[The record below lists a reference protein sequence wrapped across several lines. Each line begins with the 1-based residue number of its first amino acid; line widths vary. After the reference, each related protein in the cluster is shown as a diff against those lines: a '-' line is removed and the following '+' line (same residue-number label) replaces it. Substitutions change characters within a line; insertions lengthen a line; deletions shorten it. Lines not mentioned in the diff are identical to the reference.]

1 MTAPPAITEVV
12 RPLDRRRIIADRRL
26 AGAVFCR
33 SYSRRVDEWLAS
45 GYAAAGGPGRGVSL
59 VAVGGYGRSE
69 LSPESDLDLLLLYE
83 RGHDVTELAGE
94 LWYPVWNE
102 GLKLGHAVR
111 TVAETLQLAAD
122 DLGTATSLLSAR
134 HVAGDPGLAERLAG
148 SARDQWSRRAR
159 RWLPRLA
166 QDARWRELEH
176 GEVAFRLQP
185 DLKESTG
192 GMRDLQALRYVALA
206 RPDLADPDSSLV
218 RSAHETLLAARVEL
232 HRATRNARNLLTLDV
247 QADVAAALGHGAVED
262 FMTTVAAAGRTVG
275 WVADETWARIEHWA
289 SSRGVR
295 RRRSAVTTL
304 DEGVQICHDRNEV
317 RLLPRPESEPRPRPE
332 PEPRLDP
339 LLSLRVAVAAA
350 SRGARIERD
359 SLLRLGAEVPP
370 LGDPWPAGARTL
382 FVDLLACG
390 RNAIPVIE
398 ALDQVGAVVRILPEW
413 ETCRS
418 RLQRND
424 YHRFTVDRHLCET
437 AAQAADMIA
446 GGEVSVRRPDLLLV
460 ASLLHDIGKGYPG
473 DHTLVGMDLMGTIG
487 RRMGF
492 DDDDVATLVRLVEL
506 HLLLPDVAIR
516 RDIDEIGTVR
526 RVAEQ
531 VRSVE
536 MLQLLAALTE
546 ADAISTGP
554 SVWTRWKAGLVRGL
568 VRRTENYLRSGVP
581 GGEPDSFPTPEVSD
595 AMRAGAEMLEVSDRR
610 LAVVVPSAPTVLG
623 AVAGAISLN
632 GLNVLSAAVH
642 TSDGMTALEA
652 FVEPPPGVGVDWKPV
667 VADVRAALAGEL
679 VPGERLARWAHAASG
694 SGDVLAPEPVTDSY
708 VKFDNEISSVTVIE
722 VAAPD
727 SLGLL
732 HWITEALVG
741 SGLHIEQARVQTLGD
756 HVVDSFYV
764 HDGTGARIT
773 DARRLGRIAEA
784 VRRAAGIGPAP

>member
-1 MTAPPAITEVV
+1 MTAPLAAAEGA
-12 RPLDRRRIIADRRL
+12 RPLDRRRIIANRRL
-26 AGAVFCR
+26 VGTVFCR
-33 SYSRRVDEWLAS
+33 AYSRRVDEWLA
-45 GYAAAGGPGRGVSL
+45 GTYGAAGGPTRGVSL

-69 LSPESDLDLLLLYE
+69 LSPESDLDLLLLHE
-83 RGHDVTELAGE
+83 RGHDVNKLAGE

-111 TVAETLQLAAD
+111 TVPETLQLASD
-122 DLGTATSLLSAR
+122 DLDTATSLLSAR
-134 HVAGDPGLAERLAG
+134 HVAGDPSLAERLAA
-148 SARDQWSRRAR
+148 SSRDQWSRRAR
-159 RWLPRLA
+159 RWLPQLA
-166 QDARWRELEH
+166 RDARWRELEH

-192 GMRDLQALRYVALA
+192 GMRDLQALRYVSLA
-206 RPDLADPDSSLV
+206 RPDLADPDSILV
-218 RSAHETLLAARVEL
+218 RGAHETLLAARVEL
-232 HRATRNARNLLTLDV
+232 HRATGNARNLLTLEV
-247 QADVAAALGHGAVED
+247 QADVAAALGHSSVEE

-289 SSRGVR
+289 SPRGVR

-304 DEGVQICHDRNEV
+304 EPGVQFHQDRNEV
-317 RLLPRPESEPRPRPE
+317 RLLPELESRD
-332 PEPRLDP
+332 DP

-359 SLLRLGAEVPP
+359 SLLRLGAGMGP
-370 LGDPWPAGARTL
+370 LGDPWPTGAQEL

-398 ALDQVGAVVRILPEW
+398 ALDQVGVVVKILPEW

-446 GGEVSVRRPDLLLV
+446 GGEVSVRRRDLLLV

-473 DHTLVGMDLMGTIG
+473 DHTEVGMELMEVIG

-492 DDDDVATLVRLVEL
+492 DDDEVATLVRLVEL

-516 RDIDEIGTVR
+516 RDIDEIGTVQ

-536 MLQLLAALTE
+536 MLELLAALTE

-554 SVWTRWKAGLVRGL
+554 SVWTRWKADLVRGL
-568 VRRTENYLRSGVP
+568 VRRTENYLRSGVL
-581 GGEPDSFPTPEVSD
+581 GGEPESFPTPGISE
-595 AMRAGAEMLEVSDRR
+595 AMRVGVELLEVSDRR

-642 TSDGMTALEA
+642 TDCGMTALSV
-652 FVEPPPGVGVDWKPV
+652 FVEPSPGVGLDWEPV
-667 VADVRAALAGEL
+667 LSDVRAALAGEL

-694 SGDVLAPEPVTDSY
+694 SGDVLAPEPVTESY
-708 VKFDNEISSVTVIE
+708 VKFDNEISSMTVIE

-732 HWITEALVG
+732 HWITEALVR

-764 HDGTGARIT
+764 HDGGGGRIA
-773 DARRLGRIAEA
+773 DPERLERIAEA
-784 VRRAAGIGPAP
+784 VREAAGIARAP

>member
-1 MTAPPAITEVV
+1 MTAPTAAAGI
-12 RPLDRRRIIADRRL
+12 RPLDRQRIIADRRL

-33 SYSRRVDEWLAS
+33 AYSRRVDEWLAEVYR
-45 GYAAAGGPGRGVSL
+45 GAGGPERGVAL
-59 VAVGGYGRSE
+59 IAVGGYGRSE

-83 RGHDVTELAGE
+83 RGQDVTELAGE

-111 TVAETLQLAAD
+111 TVPETLQLASD
-122 DLGTATSLLSAR
+122 DLDTATSLLSAR
-134 HVAGDPGLAERLAG
+134 CVAGDPSLAERLVG
-148 SARDQWSRRAR
+148 GARDQWSRRAR
-159 RWLPRLA
+159 RWLPQLA
-166 QDARWRELEH
+166 SDARWREFEH

-206 RPDLADPDSSLV
+206 RPDLADPDSTMV
-218 RSAHETLLAARVEL
+218 RGAHETLLAARVEL
-232 HRATRNARNLLTLDV
+232 HRATGNARNLLTLEV
-247 QADVAAALGHGAVED
+247 QADVAAALGHTTVED
-262 FMTTVAAAGRTVG
+262 FMTAVAAAGRTVG
-275 WVADETWARIEHWA
+275 WVADEAWAGVEHWTA
-289 SSRGVR
+289 PRGMR
-295 RRRSAVTTL
+295 RRRPAVTTL
-304 DEGVQICHDRNEV
+304 EAGVQIRHDRNELRLTPEV
-317 RLLPRPESEPRPRPE
+317 SVSGDALLP
-332 PEPRLDP
+332 
-339 LLSLRVAVAAA
+339 LRVAVAAA
-350 SRGARIERD
+350 GRGTRIERD
-359 SLLRLGAEVPP
+359 SLLRLGAEMTP
-370 LGDPWPAGARTL
+370 LGDPWPAGAREL
-382 FVDLLACG
+382 FVELLACG
-390 RNAIPVIE
+390 RNAIPIIE
-398 ALDQVGAVVRILPEW
+398 ALDQAGAVVKILPEW

-446 GGEVSVRRPDLLLV
+446 GGEVSVRRRDLLLV
-460 ASLLHDIGKGYPG
+460 ASLLHDLGKGYPG
-473 DHTLVGMDLMGTIG
+473 DHTTVGMELMDVIG

-492 DDDDVATLVRLVEL
+492 DADDVATLVRLVEL

-516 RDIDEIGTVR
+516 RDIDEISTVQ

-531 VRSVE
+531 VGSVE

-554 SVWTRWKAGLVRGL
+554 SVWTRWKADLVRGL
-568 VRRTENYLRSGVP
+568 VRRTENYLRGGVL
-581 GGEPDSFPTPEVSD
+581 GGEPDAFPTPEVSE
-595 AMRAGAEMLEVSDRR
+595 AMAVGTELLEVSERQ
-610 LAVVVPSAPTVLG
+610 LIVVVPSAPTVLG

-642 TSDGMTALEA
+642 TAAGMTALA
-652 FVEPPPGVGVDWKPV
+652 VFVEPPPGVGLEWPPV
-667 VADVRAALAGEL
+667 LADVRAALAGEL

-694 SGDVLAPEPVTDSY
+694 AGDPLAPEPVTESY

-732 HWITEALVG
+732 HWITEALVR
-741 SGLHIEQARVQTLGD
+741 SGLHIGQAKVQTLGD

-764 HDGTGARIT
+764 HDGSGGRIT
-773 DARRLGRIAEA
+773 DPERLERIAAA
-784 VRRAAGIGPAP
+784 VREAAGIAPAP

>member
-1 MTAPPAITEVV
+1 MTAPAPAAV
-12 RPLDRRRIIADRRL
+12 RPLERQRIIADRCL
-26 AGAVFCR
+26 VGAVFCR
-33 SYSRRVDEWLAS
+33 AYSRRVDEWLAEA
-45 GYAAAGGPGRGVSL
+45 YRAAGGPERGVAL

-69 LSPESDLDLLLLYE
+69 LSPESDLDLLLLHE
-83 RGHDVTELAGE
+83 RGRDVAKLAGD

-111 TVAETLQLAAD
+111 TVPQTLQLASD
-122 DLGTATSLLSAR
+122 DLDTATSLLSAR

-148 SARDQWSRRAR
+148 SARDQWARRAR
-159 RWLPRLA
+159 RWLPLLA
-166 QDARWRELEH
+166 QDARWREFEH

-206 RPDLADPDSSLV
+206 RPDLADPDGAMV
-218 RSAHETLLAARVEL
+218 RGAHETLLAARVEL
-232 HRATRNARNLLTLDV
+232 HRATGNARNLLTLEV
-247 QADVAAALGHGAVED
+247 QADVAAALGHATVED
-262 FMTTVAAAGRTVG
+262 FMTAVAAAGRTVG
-275 WVADETWARIEHWA
+275 WVADETWAGVEHWTA
-289 SSRGVR
+289 PRGMR
-295 RRRSAVTTL
+295 HRPAVTTL
-304 DEGVQICHDRNEV
+304 EVGVQIRHDRNEV
-317 RLLPRPESEPRPRPE
+317 RLTPEVAVRGDALLP
-332 PEPRLDP
+332 
-339 LLSLRVAVAAA
+339 LRVAVAAA
-350 SRGARIERD
+350 SRGTRIERD
-359 SLLRLGAEVPP
+359 SLLRLGAEMTP
-370 LGDPWPAGARTL
+370 LGDPWPAGAREL
-382 FVDLLACG
+382 FVELLACG
-390 RNAIPVIE
+390 RNAIPIIE
-398 ALDQVGAVVRILPEW
+398 ALDQAGAVVKILPEW

-437 AAQAADMIA
+437 AAQAADMIT

-473 DHTLVGMDLMGTIG
+473 DHTTVGMELMEVIS

-492 DDDDVATLVRLVEL
+492 DADDVATLVRLVEL

-516 RDIDEIGTVR
+516 RDIDEIGTVQ

-554 SVWTRWKAGLVRGL
+554 SVWTRWKADLVRGL
-568 VRRTENYLRSGVP
+568 VRRTENYLHGGVL
-581 GGEPDSFPTPEVSD
+581 GGEPDAFPTPEVSE
-595 AMRAGAEMLEVSDRR
+595 AMMAGTELLEVSERQ
-610 LAVVVPSAPTVLG
+610 LTVVVPSAPTVLG
-623 AVAGAISLN
+623 AVAGAVSLN

-642 TSDGMTALEA
+642 TAGGMTALA
-652 FVEPPPGVGVDWKPV
+652 VFVEPPAGVGLEWPPV
-667 VADVRAALAGEL
+667 LADVRAALAGES

-694 SGDVLAPEPVTDSY
+694 AGDRLAPEPVTESY

-732 HWITEALVG
+732 HWITEALVR
-741 SGLHIEQARVQTLGD
+741 SGLHIEQAKVQTLGD

-764 HDGTGARIT
+764 HDGSGGRIT
-773 DARRLGRIAEA
+773 DPERLERIAAA
-784 VRRAAGIGPAP
+784 VRSAAGIAPAP

>member
-1 MTAPPAITEVV
+1 MTAPTAAAAGV

-26 AGAVFCR
+26 VGAVFCR
-33 SYSRRVDEWLAS
+33 AYSRRVDEWLA
-45 GYAAAGGPGRGVSL
+45 GHYVGAGGPERGVSL

-83 RGHDVTELAGE
+83 RGQDVTRLAGE

-111 TVAETLQLAAD
+111 TVSETLQLGTE
-122 DLGTATSLLSAR
+122 DLDTATSLLSAR
-134 HVAGDPGLAERLAG
+134 HLAGDPDLAERLAG
-148 SARDQWSRRAR
+148 SAREQWSRRAR
-159 RWLPRLA
+159 KWLPKLA

-192 GMRDLQALRYVALA
+192 GMRDLQALRYVSLA
-206 RPDLADPDSSLV
+206 RPEFADPDGAMV
-218 RSAHETLLAARVEL
+218 RGAHETLLAARVEL
-232 HRATRNARNLLTLDV
+232 HRATGNARNLLTLEV
-247 QADVAAALGHGAVED
+247 QADVATALGHSTVEE
-262 FMTTVAAAGRTVG
+262 FMTAVAAAGRTVG
-275 WVADETWARIEHWA
+275 WVADETWARVEHWA
-289 SSRGVR
+289 AARDKR
-295 RRRSAVTTL
+295 RRRRPEVTTL
-304 DEGVQICHDRNEV
+304 EPGLQIRRDRNEV
-317 RLLPRPESEPRPRPE
+317 RLLPEIEMGS
-332 PEPRLDP
+332 DP
-339 LLSLRVAVAAA
+339 LRALRVAVAAA
-350 SRGARIERD
+350 RRGARIERE
-359 SLLRLGAEVPP
+359 SLLRLGADTPP
-370 LGDPWPAGARTL
+370 LGDPWPAGAREL

-398 ALDQVGAVVRILPEW
+398 ALDQAGAVVKILPEW
-413 ETCRS
+413 ESCRS

-437 AAQAADMIA
+437 AAQAADMIS
-446 GGEVSVRRPDLLLV
+446 GGEVAVRRTDLLLV

-473 DHTLVGMDLMGTIG
+473 DHTVVGMELIEVIG

-492 DDDDVATLVRLVEL
+492 DDGDVATLVRLVEL

-516 RDIDEIGTVR
+516 RDIDEIGTVQ

-531 VRSVE
+531 VGSVE
-536 MLQLLAALTE
+536 MLELLAALTE
-546 ADAISTGP
+546 ADAVSTGP
-554 SVWTRWKAGLVRGL
+554 SVWTRWKADLVRGL
-568 VRRTENYLRSGVP
+568 VRRTDNYLRSGVL
-581 GGEPDSFPTPEVSD
+581 GGEPASFPTPEVG
-595 AMRAGAEMLEVSDRR
+595 AAVRAGAEMLEVSDRR
-610 LAVVVPSAPTVLG
+610 LLVVVPSAPEVLG

-642 TSDGMTALEA
+642 TAGGMTALSV
-652 FVEPPPGVGVDWKPV
+652 FVEPPPGLGLDWPPV
-667 VADVRAALAGEL
+667 LGDVRAALAGEL

-694 SGDVLAPEPVTDSY
+694 AGDALAPEPVTESY
-708 VKFDNEISSVTVIE
+708 VKFDNDISSVTVIE

-732 HWITEALVG
+732 HWITEALVR
-741 SGLHIEQARVQTLGD
+741 SGLHIGQARVQTLGD

-764 HDGTGARIT
+764 HDGSGARIT
-773 DARRLGRIAEA
+773 DPERLEQIAAA
-784 VRRAAGIGPAP
+784 VREAAGIGQAP

>member
-1 MTAPPAITEVV
+1 MSAPTTAGV
-12 RPLDRRRIIADRRL
+12 RPLDRQRLIADRSL

-33 SYSRRVDEWLAS
+33 AYSRRVDEWLAET
-45 GYAAAGGPGRGVSL
+45 YRAAGGPESGVGL

-69 LSPESDLDLLLLYE
+69 LSPESDLDLLLLHE
-83 RGHDVTELAGE
+83 KGRDVTKLAGE

-111 TVAETLQLAAD
+111 TVPQTLQLASD
-122 DLGTATSLLSAR
+122 DLDTATSLLSAR

-148 SARDQWSRRAR
+148 SARDQWARRAR
-159 RWLPRLA
+159 RWLPQLA
-166 QDARWRELEH
+166 SDARWREFEH

-192 GMRDLQALRYVALA
+192 GMRDLQALRYVSLA
-206 RPDLADPDSSLV
+206 RPDLADPDSAMV
-218 RSAHETLLAARVEL
+218 RGAHETLLAARVEL
-232 HRATRNARNLLTLDV
+232 HRATGNARNLLTLEV
-247 QADVAAALGHGAVED
+247 QADVAAALDHATVED
-262 FMTTVAAAGRTVG
+262 FMTAVAAAGRTVG
-275 WVADETWARIEHWA
+275 WVADETWAGVEHWA
-289 SSRGVR
+289 APRGMR
-295 RRRSAVTTL
+295 RRRPAVTTL
-304 DEGVQICHDRNEV
+304 EAGVQIRHDRNEV
-317 RLLPRPESEPRPRPE
+317 RLTPEVAVRGDALLP
-332 PEPRLDP
+332 
-339 LLSLRVAVAAA
+339 LRVAVAAA
-350 SRGARIERD
+350 SRGTRIERD
-359 SLLRLGAEVPP
+359 SLLRLGAEMTP
-370 LGDPWPAGARTL
+370 LGDPWPAGAREL
-382 FVDLLACG
+382 FVELLACG

-398 ALDQVGAVVRILPEW
+398 ALDQAGAVVKILPEW

-446 GGEVSVRRPDLLLV
+446 GGEVSVRRTDLLLV
-460 ASLLHDIGKGYPG
+460 ASLLHDLGKGYPG
-473 DHTLVGMDLMGTIG
+473 DHTVVGMELMDVIG

-492 DDDDVATLVRLVEL
+492 DADDVATLVRLVEL

-516 RDIDEIGTVR
+516 RDIDELGTVQ

-531 VRSVE
+531 VGSVD

-554 SVWTRWKAGLVRGL
+554 SVWTRWKADLVRGL
-568 VRRTENYLRSGVP
+568 VRRTENYLRGGVL
-581 GGEPDSFPTPEVSD
+581 GGEPDAFPTPEVSA
-595 AMRAGAEMLEVSDRR
+595 AMAAGTELLKVSERQ
-610 LAVVVPSAPTVLG
+610 LVVVVPSAPTVLG

-632 GLNVLSAAVH
+632 GLNVLSAAVR
-642 TSDGMTALEA
+642 TAGGMTALA
-652 FVEPPPGVGVDWKPV
+652 VFVEPPPGVGLEWPPV
-667 VADVRAALAGEL
+667 LDDVRAALAGEL
-679 VPGERLARWAHAASG
+679 VPGERLARWAHAASRA
-694 SGDVLAPEPVTDSY
+694 GDPLAPEPVTESY

-732 HWITEALVG
+732 HWITEALVR
-741 SGLHIEQARVQTLGD
+741 SGLHIGQAKVQTLGD

-764 HDGTGARIT
+764 HDGSGGRIT
-773 DARRLGRIAEA
+773 DPERLERIAAA
-784 VRRAAGIGPAP
+784 VREAAGIAPAP

>member
-1 MTAPPAITEVV
+1 MTATPAATEGAP
-12 RPLDRRRIIADRRL
+12 PLDRRRIIANRRL
-26 AGAVFCR
+26 VGTVFCR
-33 SYSRRVDEWLAS
+33 AYSRRVDEWLAAT
-45 GYAAAGGPGRGVSL
+45 YDAAGGPGRGVSL

-69 LSPESDLDLLLLYE
+69 LSPESDLDLLLLHE
-83 RGHDVTELAGE
+83 RGHDVAELAGE

-111 TVAETLQLAAD
+111 TVVETLQLASD
-122 DLGTATSLLSAR
+122 DLDTATSLLSAR
-134 HVAGDPGLAERLAG
+134 HVAGDPSLAERLAG
-148 SARDQWSRRAR
+148 SAREQWSRRAR
-159 RWLPRLA
+159 RWLPQLA

-206 RPDLADPDSSLV
+206 RPDLADPDSALV
-218 RSAHETLLAARVEL
+218 GDAHETLLAARVEL
-232 HRATRNARNLLTLDV
+232 HRATGNARNLLTLEV
-247 QADVAAALGHGAVED
+247 QADVAAALGHNSVED

-289 SSRGVR
+289 SPRGVR
-295 RRRSAVTTL
+295 RRRSVVTTL
-304 DEGVQICHDRNEV
+304 EPGVQIRRDRNEV
-317 RLLPRPESEPRPRPE
+317 RLLPELEARG
-332 PEPRLDP
+332 DP
-339 LLSLRVAVAAA
+339 LLPLRVAVAAA

-359 SLLRLGAEVPP
+359 SLLRLGAGMGP
-370 LGDPWPAGARTL
+370 LSDPWPAGAREL

-398 ALDQVGAVVRILPEW
+398 ALDQVGAVVKILPEW

-460 ASLLHDIGKGYPG
+460 AALLHDIGKGYPG
-473 DHTLVGMDLMGTIG
+473 DHTEVGMELMGVIG

-492 DDDDVATLVRLVEL
+492 DDGDVATLVRLVEL

-516 RDIDEIGTVR
+516 RDIDEIGTVQ

-546 ADAISTGP
+546 ADAIATGP
-554 SVWTRWKAGLVRGL
+554 SVWTRWKADLVRGL
-568 VRRTENYLRSGVP
+568 VRRTESYLQSGVL
-581 GGEPDSFPTPEVSD
+581 GGEADSFPTLEVGE
-595 AMRAGAEMLEVSDRR
+595 AMRAGAEMLEVSERR
-610 LAVVVPSAPTVLG
+610 LVVVVPSAPTVLG

-642 TSDGMTALEA
+642 TACGMTALA
-652 FVEPPPGVGVDWKPV
+652 VFVEPAPGTGLDWEPV
-667 VADVRAALAGEL
+667 LTDIRAALAGEL

-694 SGDVLAPEPVTDSY
+694 SGDVLAPEPVTESY

-732 HWITEALVG
+732 HWITEALVR

-764 HDGTGARIT
+764 HDGTGGRIT
-773 DARRLGRIAEA
+773 DPRALERIAGA
-784 VRRAAGIGPAP
+784 VREAAGIAPAP

>member
-1 MTAPPAITEVV
+1 MTAPLAATEGA
-12 RPLDRRRIIADRRL
+12 RPLDRRRIIANRRL
-26 AGAVFCR
+26 VGTVFCR
-33 SYSRRVDEWLAS
+33 AYSRRVDEWLAS
-45 GYAAAGGPGRGVSL
+45 TYAAAGGPERGVSL

-69 LSPESDLDLLLLYE
+69 LSPQSDLDLLLLYE
-83 RGHDVTELAGE
+83 RGHDVAELAGE

-111 TVAETLQLAAD
+111 TVPETLQLASD
-122 DLGTATSLLSAR
+122 DLDTATSLLSAR
-134 HVAGDPGLAERLAG
+134 HVAGDPSLAERLAG

-159 RWLPRLA
+159 RWLPQLA

-206 RPDLADPDSSLV
+206 RPDLADPDSALV
-218 RSAHETLLAARVEL
+218 REAHETLLAARVEL
-232 HRATRNARNLLTLDV
+232 HRATGNARNLLTLEV
-247 QADVAAALGHGAVED
+247 QADVAAALGHNSVED

-289 SSRGVR
+289 SSWGVR
-295 RRRSAVTTL
+295 RRRTVVTTL
-304 DEGVQICHDRNEV
+304 EEGVQLRHDRNEV
-317 RLLPRPESEPRPRPE
+317 RLLPESELRG
-332 PEPRLDP
+332 DP
-339 LLSLRVAVAAA
+339 LLPLRVAVAAA

-359 SLLRLGAEVPP
+359 SLLRLGADMPP
-370 LGDPWPAGARTL
+370 LSDPWPAGARAL

-390 RNAIPVIE
+390 RNTIPVIE
-398 ALDQVGAVVRILPEW
+398 ALDQVGAVVKILPEW

-446 GGEVSVRRPDLLLV
+446 GGEVSVQRPDLLLV

-473 DHTLVGMDLMGTIG
+473 DHTEVGMELMEVIG

-492 DDDDVATLVRLVEL
+492 DDDEVATLVRLVEL

-546 ADAISTGP
+546 ADGISTGP
-554 SVWTRWKAGLVRGL
+554 SVWTRWKANLVRGL
-568 VRRTENYLRSGVP
+568 VRRTENYLRSGVL
-581 GGEPDSFPTPEVSD
+581 GGEPDSFPTPEVGE
-595 AMRAGAEMLEVSDRR
+595 AMRAGTEMLEVSDRR
-610 LAVVVPSAPTVLG
+610 LVVVVPSAPTVLG

-632 GLNVLSAAVH
+632 GLNVLSAEVH
-642 TSDGMTALEA
+642 TACGMTALA
-652 FVEPPPGVGVDWKPV
+652 VFVEPSPGVGVDWEPV
-667 VADVRAALAGEL
+667 LTDVRAALAGEL

-694 SGDVLAPEPVTDSY
+694 SGDVLAPEPVTESY

-732 HWITEALVG
+732 HWITEALVR

-764 HDGTGARIT
+764 HDGTGHRIT
-773 DARRLGRIAEA
+773 DPRRLERIAEA
-784 VRRAAGIGPAP
+784 VREAAGIAPAP